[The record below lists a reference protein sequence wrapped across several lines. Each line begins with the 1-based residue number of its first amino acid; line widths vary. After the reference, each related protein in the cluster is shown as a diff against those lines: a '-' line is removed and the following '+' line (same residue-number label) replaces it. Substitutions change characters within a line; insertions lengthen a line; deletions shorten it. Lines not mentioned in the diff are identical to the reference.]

1 MEVQTMSHRPNQ
13 SVAELLQQ
21 VDVDG
26 APLRIDSKTNTYYVL
41 SADQLLALLKNSHG
55 DERGSP
61 QFTPADFGLSEAD
74 ITNYQAL
81 HRSRSSAIAQ
91 NKQTPLSANLRKRL
105 RQSEKN
111 NFRRP
116 ESEQLLHELEYEMSR
131 NLESVVG

>member
-41 SADQLLALLKNSHG
+41 SADQLLALLKNNHG
-55 DERGSP
+55 DEKSP

-91 NKQTPLSANLRKRL
+91 NKQAPLSANLRKRL

-116 ESEQLLHELEYEMSR
+116 ESEQLLHELEDEMLR